1 MRRLSTVSNLWDW
14 KVEAHLESTVPA
26 IAHVS
31 FEHEFKSCTDNQLT
45 IQTFALLNYNTK
57 QSTVEA
63 NWKSNKSSL
72 LGDVRFNTP
81 IQYLESVN
89 CTLTFTDSSTETA
102 GSLEMEWSLENEIVA
117 EFVIKKVDRA
127 AGGFRI
133 ATPFSGYEITSAE
146 YNFTDFQDGNGT
158 TYVRMEANAVFRE
171 YVAMFDI
178 SGLKSNS
185 SLGGIL
191 QLKTPFTDEFKIAVF
206 HQLESEKL
214 NETFLVSLAEEK
226 LLFVYLVGEVH
237 SFSNMQLSAGVQM
250 KNQNMNVTVRN
261 YLLPG
266 SLHFNCGGKWNN
278 NNINIIAAGSYENA
292 ENILSLHFDMT
303 TNSSLL
309 PKNVKLAFDHT
320 SYSRTIKTSLHLPGD
335 IRLTNT
341 LIISDSLNWKNK
353 LNFTTPRNTGSVEN
367 KQTFV
372 DGVRLEH
379 EIVANLCGQ
388 QASALFTLVRD
399 PRSFVIREARA
410 FVIVPWTDPITVL
423 YKLPIN
429 NSIIR
434 PSLVIRFKH
443 SQEIRF
449 ETDLQYQFG
458 ESRLNMEIT
467 SPFCEPVVLNAS
479 YNFEEGNWLGK
490 ILTKWGSKKASIE
503 CNLKFYSDL
512 VKVSGGFFVRHSD
525 LGGDIAGGSFGY
537 NLIDPE
543 ITAHALGTYKDKK
556 MGFGLSLMLVKNV
569 YKGSLIVQTPF
580 QNWENLSLSGE
591 VNMAKPTKLAVMTL
605 SKNLEDITVSGL
617 LSADIHFSNFSVTLT
632 SHIYGF
638 QSISVYGSY
647 DVSNSND
654 HAIELACDSN
664 GKKVEILGKL
674 RFDNDSF
681 LNPVMAE
688 INLKTPFKGYET
700 LRAHYSCSI
709 RGREMNIDLQ
719 LIKGSWKFII
729 QSECSFN
736 SEEGNGKVR
745 MELPFDNLKELSLSL
760 RYGYRPNT
768 LERTISIAISRNQLA
783 VEMAGTLHITE
794 DGSLRAGVIVKTP
807 ENGYKQ
813 LKCNVVSSAN
823 NEQQKSITLTFS
835 KDNEDYMLTGTFTLD
850 TEARLVIVTP
860 LKGYENI
867 ESRIGYIR
875 IADEGANSNITIK
888 VYGYLAV
895 PTGKSKLNINLNLQE
910 MNSFISAKIVS
921 PFLMT
926 PHIEIKGEYDLRM
939 FPASLHFQVNI
950 NGDKFMSMQITLER
964 SSLFGEIITPI
975 NGFTD
980 VSLFGSFR
988 IEEEKKQTNLKVR
1001 VGKHSF
1007 KLLSTIVFGVL
1018 ASEIQAE
1025 LLTTLPG
1032 IERLTLHGQ
1041 YNFLHNE
1048 KTAEL
1053 IFTVDP
1059 SNIYELFMSGKADSM
1074 TGHTEF
1080 RMSTPVPEFK
1090 SLLFVAKYDLLH
1102 DYNVDL
1108 LVERNGMQNNFGGHV
1123 TFTDDGTQ
1131 IRFETPFKH
1140 AEDILL
1146 YITYQTGNNGRSANL
1161 TVVRNGHWTILD
1173 SSFKF
1178 KNSIAFINISTPYES
1193 VRELIITLDLSG
1205 LSVDDKESS
1214 LSVSVFR
1221 NSQHLLKASSHIFIG
1236 WNKEIN
1242 AQFELSSPLL
1252 PNNSNNLS
1260 CKLYF
1265 ISIFPPPKIQVIV
1278 MKNALTA
1285 VDFRS
1290 DFNAKFW
1297 GFTYDL
1303 MLTTEHGKQ
1312 FSSIYFSPEEKFVK
1326 FNIDLKR
1333 ADNLDQYIG
1342 DLRIN
1347 KANGT
1352 LSAIFTSPIVGYE
1365 KFSFQWKQGYDFVD
1379 TKLIT
1384 PFKGYENHTV
1394 TANFDFRHINKS
1406 ANLCFGRNND
1416 VIDFRTS
1423 VEHGDST
1430 DILNLHIVTP
1440 FIMFKKFDFH
1450 TQYMKT
1456 GTKQRVDLNVTANN
1470 HQFEICGELFS
1481 EGNTFEAKSDI
1492 SSSLQALEKINANF
1506 FFNTTESVALG
1517 GKLNIGNMSAN
1528 ISGTIDFDFLWGE
1541 LSGTMKKSDQI
1552 TDHRIMW
1559 RLEDA
1564 LKTAKIIV
1572 SHGYELNFVIDA
1584 VLNISSLKNV
1594 QAQLSYI
1601 KPMHVNQLYP
1611 YTSTYKLQWNVRNIM
1626 NLNGGLFLMLHN
1638 VPVCNLNFNVD
1649 FDNATEINI
1658 LSADYFGFFNNYRI
1672 HLTYQVMNNSGI
1684 ELTSEIN
1691 LAGTEILT
1699 SLNFRPYKSKFTVKY
1714 GKVHFVLSY
1723 DAATEYKALDFEYQ
1737 VNHYLY
1743 SLSSNLMLHKSY
1755 LPLMSF
1761 TLKTPIRHYSFLHAS
1776 NQYNMNTT
1784 HKGFKILLQKEDRNG
1799 EISFSVWKIRN
1810 NVGLEGNMSLP
1821 VEHLTSWYGIANL
1834 DMTSEFAGNV
1844 YCSRNS
1850 TEHLTVN
1857 FKYAPDALKAN
1868 INAPFTG
1875 LQRVKFEFLLLRE
1888 YIMAVLFSVD
1898 WGEKRF
1904 LLNGTADFSNGS
1916 KPEFVIFCHSPWTD
1930 PFTLLSKYINEETS
1944 AVSVILQMG
1953 TKVTK
1958 LEGQIK
1964 YFVRDLKFDMDF
1976 LSDFN
1981 GNQVTAKAGYDFE
1994 YPTKWTYLEARFL
2007 SLNLLIN
2014 SSLSS
2019 GGMEGR
2025 LLIKTPF
2032 HSFQEIAADGI
2043 LKFGQAATLN
2053 LIWNDEIYTLH
2064 GEYER
2069 KPGQVNCQFTV
2080 LTPYIEF
2087 EDIRFDIR
2095 YDNKSAYA
2103 KLESPSEVLYLDC
2116 SYHFQTYA
2124 YSIGATL
2131 KMPSVTLLKHLSFT
2145 VSVDA
2150 ANLTTSATG
2159 QWTASQAV
2167 NISASL
2173 LPSNRFIKVE
2183 TPFEGFEKIV
2193 ASCSLKSEDT
2203 HLAVVGMLELGSDN
2217 VVYVHHITGE
2227 GFMQHSLIIS
2237 VPTYYKMNFNVTVQ
2251 FDDPRNMYTK
2261 LTYVGKST
2269 EKAFSA
2275 EGMLNLKDMF
2285 LKLSVHHPLLEGGLT
2300 CKALLKVNASLQI
2313 RTTSSMYK
2321 MEGSYVLSSNDIAI
2335 KLSTQTPGLDSST
2348 LLGGSYQYDRAEL
2361 KTKLYFNED
2370 ILTSC
2375 YKINK
2380 TSLAANFKLN
2390 SPALLKIKD
2399 FTLDIEA
2406 SHSPKLYGLV
2416 SIKCNTTSAGVAIL
2430 LSNTEETAIA
2440 QVTVHVQPLLGH
2452 LNHTVQITYNVN
2464 DPQNFFICEYEGET
2478 IHKVWMSYENNGSIF
2493 KVTAD
2498 TSSSILGTRRA
2509 LMFMKRKWEMAH
2521 LDIMNVFIV
2530 TLKAKGNE
2538 GYLVVSACGMEHEAL
2553 YHFTF
2558 ENGFLGT
2565 LAFESPL
2572 ISIGKVNVTA
2582 AVRSEVKNMSVDLKW
2597 IMGVDNYHATFQ
2609 LDSTEERT
2617 AIKAEI
2623 ITLLETILSLNAY
2636 IVMNRHTIQAETS
2649 LNFLETVNSIKLR
2662 HKRELPLDTEFN
2674 IMTPFLPKEIIRV
2687 ILNTDNNSLI
2697 LYGSHGDESYGEYIV
2712 LEGTI
2717 NHNESLA
2724 FFNFKAPKLPL
2735 VQYIGIHGIIIL
2747 GDEGRYDLGL
2757 STQFSSENFQSE
2769 FSAKFCYSSTGID
2782 TYIEFLPPW
2791 KDGERYGAT
2800 IVIPFMLSNSMRPQI
2815 SVNFGYNNTY
2825 SLHGTFINLKDVKQF
2840 GFGGQYK
2847 LRKLGGELKIENAP
2861 IPGMQVEVDIPIGNS
2876 AGHYVVDIKG
2886 HKGKNLLGIENMLNY
2901 THIGIEWNGKQVEV
2915 RYSLSYTGADR
2926 NNLLDFDKNLQCT
2939 LVLELTTPFYSYE
2952 KSGLKMYV
2960 SLSSSQKLIVTTINY
2975 PGNSKPFGFEFNYQL
2990 KSYKDITLVTQLHI
3004 PFISALEDVAL
3015 VLSNKFEE
3023 KHGTFKSAVGG
3034 HWNKEELA
3042 ITLDGS
3048 SKEETVFKGTVT
3060 LKLIGQTYALEANYG
3075 SPKRDLLGPYVLGAR
3090 LTSPFEVVNNAE
3102 VHMEINL
3109 MKSVLASIT
3118 QNSKELL
3125 CFHIYSDEVTLLG
3138 FQMRSPGRSA
3148 YFVGSYDIEKDI
3160 MIHTE
3165 LSWESNP
3172 LSRLQFGIIFAL
3184 SYGPG
3189 DRREM
3194 SASLKLPS
3202 RVLMFNL
3209 TNHVS
3214 PVHIEHA
3221 CSFSWKKDQII
3232 GFKTI
3237 FNITNSSDNPA
3248 LAVVGHIDLPHRSF
3262 ELGGYASARCMDD
3275 NMKYIDIGT
3284 EFLWDAVEDRN
3295 KKIGIAFRHYSTGL
3309 EIILQ
3314 HVLMRNDL
3322 VIRIIKHGRLLYD
3335 HLPFTVRIEVE
3346 YSALP
3351 EELITME
3358 AHVHYPTNTALGIN
3372 VGFSLCHKPTS
3383 TDFKI
3388 AVEVAQTTK
3397 ESTGRLSAEHLNSY
3411 TGHKHRIEIIGK
3423 INILQPEMKLAM
3435 RTAENQLEVHGLL
3448 KTGNNGHYGALVELL
3463 VNQKEPL
3470 SVEASVHLAEARV
3483 ELEARNGNS
3492 QSYKMYAV
3500 VPHCREIAMGLKH
3513 VFNETEYEDI
3523 GIMLRLNTSQQLW
3536 SRIKWQPQALTE
3548 LKTGFLQ
3555 EYSDITHVVQSISIG
3570 YSEALLK
3577 DFTYKYN
3584 TVYPV
3589 LVDMVHHTVSA
3600 SVTEV
3605 GEIYEDFLDMVEEMR
3620 NMYRRND
3627 FYLQDILPHVSK
3639 FV

>member
-1 MRRLSTVSNLWDW
+1 M
-14 KVEAHLESTVPA
+14 EAHLESTVPA
-26 IAHVS
+26 IARVS
-31 FEHEFKSCTDNQLT
+31 FEFEFRSSTDNQLT

-63 NWKSNKSSL
+63 NWKSDKTGL

-102 GSLEMEWSLENEIVA
+102 GSLEMDWSLENKIFA
-117 EFVIKKVDRA
+117 EFVIKKVDRT

-191 QLKTPFTDEFKIAVF
+191 QLKTPFTDEFKIVVF
-206 HQLESEKL
+206 HQLESGKL

-226 LLFVYLVGEVH
+226 VLFVYSVGEVH
-237 SFSNMQLSAGVQM
+237 SFSNIQLSAGVQM
-250 KNQNMNVTVRN
+250 PNQNMTVTIGN
-261 YLLPG
+261 HLLPG
-266 SLHFNCGGKWNN
+266 SLQFNCGGKWNN

-303 TNSSLL
+303 AISSLL
-309 PKNVKLAFDHT
+309 LQHVKLAFDHT
-320 SYSRTIKTSLHLPGD
+320 SYSGTIQTSLHLPGD

-341 LIISDSLNWKNK
+341 LIVSDSLNWKNK
-353 LNFTTPRNTGSVEN
+353 LNFTTPRNTGSIEN

-372 DGVRLEH
+372 GGVRLEH
-379 EIVANLCGQ
+379 EIVANLWGQ
-388 QASALFTLVRD
+388 PASGVFTVVRE

-410 FVIVPWTDPITVL
+410 VVIVPWTDPITVL
-423 YKLPIN
+423 YKLPID
-429 NSIIR
+429 NSNIR

-479 YNFEEGNWLGK
+479 YKFEEGNWLGK

-503 CNLKFYSDL
+503 CNLKFDSGL
-512 VKVSGGFFVRHSD
+512 VKVSGEFFFQHSD

-543 ITAHALGTYKDKK
+543 ITAYALGTYGDKK

-569 YKGSLIVQTPF
+569 YKGSLVVQTPF

-605 SKNLEDITVSGL
+605 SKNLEEITVSGL
-617 LSADIHFSNFSVTLT
+617 LSTHIHSSNFSLTLT

-638 QSISVYGSY
+638 HSIAVYGSY
-647 DVSNSND
+647 VVSNSND
-654 HAIELACDSN
+654 HAIELACDCN

-674 RFDNDSF
+674 QFDNDSF
-681 LNPVMAE
+681 VNPVTAE
-688 INLKTPFKGYET
+688 INLKTPFKEYET
-700 LRAHYSCSI
+700 LLAHYSYST
-709 RGREMNIDLQ
+709 RGSEMNIDLQ
-719 LIKGSWKFII
+719 LIKSSWKFMI

-736 SEEGNGKVR
+736 SEEGNGKMR
-745 MELPFDNLKELSLSL
+745 MELPFNNLKELSLSL

-768 LERTISIAISRNQLA
+768 FERTVSIAISRNQLA
-783 VEMAGTLHITE
+783 VEMAGTLLITD
-794 DGSLRAGVIVKTP
+794 DGSLSAGVIVKTP

-813 LKCNVVSSAN
+813 LKCNVVSSVKH
-823 NEQQKSITLTFS
+823 EQQKSITLTFS
-835 KDNEDYMLTGTFTLD
+835 KDNEDYMVTGIFTLD
-850 TEARLVIVTP
+850 SEARLVIVTP

-867 ESRIGYIR
+867 ESRIGYLR
-875 IADEGANSNITIK
+875 SGDEDVNSNITIK

-895 PTGKSKLNINLNLQE
+895 PAGKSELNIHLNLQE
-910 MNSFISAKIVS
+910 MNSFISANIVS
-921 PFLMT
+921 PFLMK
-926 PHIEIKGEYDLRM
+926 PHVEIKGKYDLRM

-950 NGDKFMSMQITLER
+950 NGDKFMSVQIILER
-964 SSLFGEIITPI
+964 SSLFGEIVTPI
-975 NGFTD
+975 SGFTD
-980 VSLFGSFR
+980 VSLFGSFK
-988 IEEEKKQTNLKVR
+988 IEEEKKQSNLKVK

-1025 LLTTLPG
+1025 LLTTLPD
-1032 IERLTLHGQ
+1032 IERLILHGQ
-1041 YNFLHNE
+1041 YDFLHNE

-1053 IFTVDP
+1053 NLTVDP

-1074 TGHTEF
+1074 TGHAEF

-1090 SLLFVAKYDLLH
+1090 SLLFVAKYDLMR
-1102 DYNVDL
+1102 DYNMDL

-1123 TFTDDGTQ
+1123 NFTDDGTR
-1131 IRFETPFKH
+1131 IRFETPFMH

-1146 YITYQTGNNGRSANL
+1146 CLTYQTGNNGRSANL
-1161 TVVRNGHWTILD
+1161 TVVRNGYWTILD
-1173 SSFKF
+1173 SSFQF
-1178 KNSIAFINISTPYES
+1178 KNSIAIINISTPYES
-1193 VRELIITLDLSG
+1193 VRELIFTLDLSRV
-1205 LSVDDKESS
+1205 SVDGKESS

-1221 NSQHLLKASSHIFIG
+1221 NSQHLLKASSHVFIG
-1236 WNKEIN
+1236 MSNEID
-1242 AQFELSSPLL
+1242 AQLELSSPLL

-1260 CKLYF
+1260 FKLYF
-1265 ISIFPPPKIQVIV
+1265 IPLFPPPKIQVIV

-1290 DFNAKFW
+1290 DFNAEFW

-1303 MLTTEHGKQ
+1303 TLTTEHGKQ
-1312 FSSIYFSPEEKFVK
+1312 FSSIYFSPGEKSVK
-1326 FNIDLKR
+1326 FNIDLKT
-1333 ADNLDQYIG
+1333 ADTLDQYIG

-1347 KANGT
+1347 KTSGT

-1365 KFSFQWKQGYDFVD
+1365 KFSFHWKQGYDFVD
-1379 TKLIT
+1379 TELIT
-1384 PFKGYENHTV
+1384 PFKGYENHTF
-1394 TANFDFRHINKS
+1394 TAHFDVRHINKS
-1406 ANLCFGRNND
+1406 AELYFGRNKD

-1440 FIMFKKFDFH
+1440 FIMFKKFDLH
-1450 TQYMKT
+1450 TQYMKNE
-1456 GTKQRVDLNVTANN
+1456 TKQTVDLNVTANN

-1481 EGNTFEAKSDI
+1481 EGNAFEAKLDV

-1506 FFNTTESVALG
+1506 FYNITESVALG

-1528 ISGTIDFDFLWGE
+1528 LSGTIDFDFLRGE
-1541 LSGTMKKSDQI
+1541 LSGAMKRSGQI

-1584 VLNISSLKNV
+1584 ILNISSLKNV
-1594 QAQLSYI
+1594 QAQVSYI
-1601 KPMHVNQLYP
+1601 KPMHINQSYP
-1611 YTSTYKLQWNVRNIM
+1611 YTSTYKLQWKVRNIM
-1626 NLNGGLFLMLHN
+1626 SFNGGLFVMLHN
-1638 VPVCNLNFNVD
+1638 VPICNLNFNVD
-1649 FDNATEINI
+1649 FGNATEINI
-1658 LSADYFGFFNNYRI
+1658 LSADYFGYFNKYRF
-1672 HLTYQVMNNSGI
+1672 HLTYQVTNNSGI
-1684 ELTSEIN
+1684 EIASEIN

-1699 SLNFRPYKSKFTVKY
+1699 SLNFKPYRCKFTAKC
-1714 GKVHFVLSY
+1714 GKVHFVLSC
-1723 DAATEYKALDFEYQ
+1723 DAATENKTMDFEYR
-1737 VNHYLY
+1737 VSHYLY
-1743 SLSSNLMLHKSY
+1743 SLSSNLTLHKFY
-1755 LPLMSF
+1755 LPSMSF

-1784 HKGFKILLQKEDRNG
+1784 HKGFKILLQKEDKSG

-1821 VEHLTSWYGIANL
+1821 VEYLTSCYGIANL
-1834 DMTSEFAGNV
+1834 DMTSGFSGNV

-1850 TEHLTVN
+1850 TEHLAVN
-1857 FKYAPDALKAN
+1857 FKYGPDTLKAN
-1868 INAPFTG
+1868 INTPFTG
-1875 LQRVKFEFLLLRE
+1875 LQTVKFEFLLLRE
-1888 YIMAVLFSVD
+1888 YTMAVLFSVD

-1916 KPEFVIFCHSPWTD
+1916 KPEFIIFCHSPWTD
-1930 PFTLLSKYINEETS
+1930 PFTMLGKYDNKETK

-1964 YFVRDLKFDMDF
+1964 YFMKDLKFDMDF
-1976 LSDFN
+1976 LSEFN
-1981 GNQVTAKAGYDFE
+1981 GNQVAAKAGYDFE

-2007 SLNLLIN
+2007 SINLLIN
-2014 SSLSS
+2014 GSLSS

-2032 HSFQEIAADGI
+2032 RFFQEVAADGI
-2043 LKFGQAATLN
+2043 LNFGQATTLK
-2053 LIWNDEIYTLH
+2053 LIWNDEIYILH

-2069 KPGQVNCQFTV
+2069 KPGQVNCHFTV
-2080 LTPYIEF
+2080 VTPYIEF

-2095 YDNKSAYA
+2095 YDHKSAYV
-2103 KLESPSEVLYLDC
+2103 KLQSSNEVFYLDC
-2116 SYHFQTYA
+2116 SYNFQTYA

-2131 KMPSVTLLKHLSFT
+2131 KVPSVTLLKHLSFT
-2145 VSVDA
+2145 LSVDA
-2150 ANLTTSATG
+2150 ANLTTSAIG

-2173 LPSNRFIKVE
+2173 LPSNPFIKVE

-2193 ASCSLKSEDT
+2193 ASGSLKNEDT
-2203 HLAVVGMLELGSDN
+2203 HLAVVGMLEVGSDN
-2217 VVYVHHITGE
+2217 FVYVHHITGE
-2227 GFMQHSLIIS
+2227 RFMQHSLIIS
-2237 VPTYYKMNFNVTVQ
+2237 IPTYYQTNFNVTVQ
-2251 FDDPRNMYTK
+2251 FDDPRNLYTK
-2261 LTYVGKST
+2261 LTFVGKST
-2269 EKAFSA
+2269 EKTFSA

-2285 LKLSVHHPLLEGGLT
+2285 FKLSVHHPLLEGGLT
-2300 CKALLKVNASLQI
+2300 CKTLLKVNASLQI

-2321 MEGSYVLSSNDIAI
+2321 MEGSYALSSNDIGI
-2335 KLSTQTPGLDSST
+2335 KWSTQTPGLESST
-2348 LLGGSYQYDRAEL
+2348 LLGGSYQYDSSEL

-2370 ILTSC
+2370 ILTGC

-2380 TSLAANFKLN
+2380 TSLTANFKVN

-2399 FTLDIEA
+2399 FTLDIEG
-2406 SHSPKLYGLV
+2406 SHSPNLYGLV
-2416 SIKCNTTSAGVAIL
+2416 SYKCNTRSAGVAIL
-2430 LSNTEETAIA
+2430 LSNTEGSAIA
-2440 QVTVHVQPLLGH
+2440 QATVHVQPLLGH

-2464 DPQNFFICEYEGET
+2464 DPQNFFVCEYEGKT
-2478 IHKVWMSYENNGSIF
+2478 IHKVRMSYDNNGSIF

-2498 TSSSILGTRRA
+2498 TSSSVLGTRRA
-2509 LMFMKRKWEMAH
+2509 LMFMKRNWEMAH

-2530 TLKAKGNE
+2530 TLKAKENE
-2538 GYLVVSACGMEHEAL
+2538 GYLVVSACDMEHEAL

-2572 ISIGKVNVTA
+2572 ISSGKVNVTA
-2582 AVRSEVKNMSVDLKW
+2582 AVRSEIKNMSVDLKW
-2597 IMGVDNYHATFQ
+2597 IMGVDTYHATLQ
-2609 LDSTEERT
+2609 LNVTEERT
-2617 AIKAEI
+2617 SIKAEI
-2623 ITLLETILSLNAY
+2623 IALPETILSLNAY
-2636 IVMNRHTIQAETS
+2636 IVMNRYIIQAETS
-2649 LNFLETVNSIKLR
+2649 LNFFETVSNLKLR

-2697 LYGSHGDESYGEYIV
+2697 IYGSHGDESYGEYIV

-2717 NHNESLA
+2717 NHNESFA
-2724 FFNFKAPKLPL
+2724 FLNFKAPKLPL
-2735 VQYIGIHGIIIL
+2735 VQHISIHGIIRL
-2747 GDEGRYDLGL
+2747 GDDGKYDLGF
-2757 STQFSSENFQSE
+2757 STQFSSKKFQSE
-2769 FSAKFCYSSTGID
+2769 FSAKFCFSSTGID

-2800 IVIPFMLSNSMRPQI
+2800 IVIPFMLSNNMRPQI
-2815 SVNFGYNNTY
+2815 SINLGYNNTY

-2840 GFGGQYK
+2840 GFGVQYK
-2847 LRKLGGELKIENAP
+2847 LRKLGGELKVENAP
-2861 IPGMQVEVDIPIGNS
+2861 IPGMQVEIDIPLGDSI
-2876 AGHYVVDIKG
+2876 GHYVVDIKG

-2901 THIGIEWNGKQVEV
+2901 THIGVEWNGKQVEV
-2915 RYSLSYTGADR
+2915 RYSLSYTGVDG
-2926 NNLLDFDKNLQCT
+2926 NNLLDIDKNLQCT

-2952 KSGLKMYV
+2952 QSGLKMYV
-2960 SLSSSQKLIVTTINY
+2960 SLSSSQKLIITTINY
-2975 PGNSKPFGFEFNYQL
+2975 PGNSKPFGFEFNYQM
-2990 KSYKDITLVTQLHI
+2990 KSYNDITLVSQLHI

-3023 KHGTFKSAVGG
+3023 KHGTFKSAIAG

-3060 LKLIGQTYALEANYG
+3060 LQLTGQTYMLEANYG
-3075 SPKRDLLGPYVLGAR
+3075 SPKREMRGPYVLRAR
-3090 LTSPFEVVNNAE
+3090 LTNPFEVLNNAE
-3102 VHMEINL
+3102 VYMEINL
-3109 MKSVLASIT
+3109 MKSVLTSIT

-3138 FQMRSPGRSA
+3138 LQMRSPWRSA

-3160 MIHTE
+3160 MIHAE

-3184 SYGPG
+3184 SYGPD
-3189 DRREM
+3189 DRWEM
-3194 SASLKLPS
+3194 SSILKLPS

-3209 TNHVS
+3209 TNHIS

-3221 CSFSWKKDQII
+3221 FSFSWKKDQII

-3237 FNITNSSDNPA
+3237 LNVTNSSDNPG
-3248 LAVVGHIDLPHRSF
+3248 LSVVSHIDLPHRSF
-3262 ELGGYASARCMDD
+3262 ELGSYASARFVDD
-3275 NMKYIDIGT
+3275 TVKYTDIGT
-3284 EFLWDAVEDRN
+3284 VFLWDALEDRN
-3295 KKIGIAFRHYSTGL
+3295 KKIGIAFRRYSTGL
-3309 EIILQ
+3309 EIIIQ

-3322 VIRIIKHGRLLYD
+3322 VIRIIKHGTLLYD

-3358 AHVHYPTNTALGIN
+3358 THVQHPTNTAVGVN
-3372 VGFSLCHKPTS
+3372 VGFSLCHIPTS

-3397 ESTGRLSAEHLNSY
+3397 ESTGRLSAEYLNSY
-3411 TGHKHRIEIIGK
+3411 TGQKNRIEVMGK
-3423 INILQPEMKLAM
+3423 MNILQPEMKLAM

-3463 VNQKEPL
+3463 MNQKEPL
-3470 SVEASVHLAEARV
+3470 SVEASVHLAEARL
-3483 ELEARNGNS
+3483 ELEARYGNS
-3492 QSYKMYAV
+3492 RSYKMYAV
-3500 VPHCREIAMGLKH
+3500 VSHCREIAVGVKH
-3513 VFNETEYEDI
+3513 VFYETEYEDI

-3555 EYSDITHVVQSISIG
+3555 EYSDITHVVQNISIG

-3577 DFTYKYN
+3577 DFAYKCN
-3584 TVYPV
+3584 TVYPL
-3589 LVDMVHHTVSA
+3589 LVDMVDHTVSA

-3605 GEIYEDFLDMVEEMR
+3605 SEIYKDFLDMVEEMR

>member
-1 MRRLSTVSNLWDW
+1 M
-14 KVEAHLESTVPA
+14 EAHLESTVPA

-31 FEHEFKSCTDNQLT
+31 FELEFKSCTDNQLT
-45 IQTFALLNYNTK
+45 IQTFALLNYNNK

-63 NWKSNKSSL
+63 NWKSDKSSL
-72 LGDVRFNTP
+72 LGDVQFNTP

-89 CTLTFTDSSTETA
+89 CTLTFTDSLTETA
-102 GSLEMEWSLENEIVA
+102 GSLEIDWSLENKIVA
-117 EFVIKKVDRA
+117 EFVVKKSDGA

-158 TYVRMEANAVFRE
+158 TYVRMEANAAFRE

-185 SLGGIL
+185 SLGGVF
-191 QLKTPFTDEFKIAVF
+191 QLKTPFTDEFKIVVF
-206 HQLESEKL
+206 HQLTSGKL

-226 LLFVYLVGEVH
+226 LLFLYLVGEVH
-237 SFSNMQLSAGVQM
+237 SFSNMELSAGVQM
-250 KNQNMNVTVRN
+250 PNQNMNVNIGNR
-261 YLLPG
+261 LLPG
-266 SLHFNCGGKWNN
+266 SLQFNCGGKWNN
-278 NNINIIAAGSYENA
+278 NNINIIAAGSYESA

-303 TNSSLL
+303 ANSSLL
-309 PKNVKLAFDHT
+309 MKNVKLAFDHT
-320 SYSRTIKTSLHLPGD
+320 SYSGTIQTSLHLPGD

-341 LIISDSLNWKNK
+341 LIISDSLNWKNR
-353 LNFTTPRNTGSVEN
+353 LNFTTPRNTGSIEN

-388 QASALFTLVRD
+388 QGSGLFTLVRD
-399 PRSFVIREARA
+399 PQSFVIREARA
-410 FVIVPWTDPITVL
+410 VVIVPWTDPITIL
-423 YKLPIN
+423 YKLPIDDSN
-429 NSIIR
+429 IR

-467 SPFCEPVVLNAS
+467 SSFCEPVILNAS

-490 ILTKWGSKKASIE
+490 ILTKWGNKKVSIE

-512 VKVSGGFFVRHSD
+512 VKVSGEFFVRHSD
-525 LGGDIAGGSFGY
+525 LDGDFAGGSFGY

-543 ITAHALGTYKDKK
+543 ITAHALGTYRDKK
-556 MGFGLSLMLVKNV
+556 MGFGLSLMLVENSC
-569 YKGSLIVQTPF
+569 KGSLVVQTPF

-591 VNMAKPTKLAVMTL
+591 VNMAKPAKLAVMTL

-617 LSADIHFSNFSVTLT
+617 LSTDIHSSNFSITLT

-638 QSISVYGSY
+638 HSISVYGSY

-674 RFDNDSF
+674 QFDNDSF

-700 LRAHYSCSI
+700 LLAHYSCST
-709 RGREMNIDLQ
+709 RGSEMNIDLQ
-719 LIKGSWKFII
+719 LIKSSLKFII
-729 QSECSFN
+729 QSEYSFN

-745 MELPFDNLKELSLSL
+745 MELPFDNFKELSLLL
-760 RYGYRPNT
+760 RYGYTPNT
-768 LERTISIAISRNQLA
+768 LERTVSIAISRNQLA
-783 VEMAGTLHITE
+783 VEMAGTLLITE
-794 DGSLRAGVIVKTP
+794 DGSLRAGVVVKTP

-813 LKCNVVSSAN
+813 LKCNVVSSAT

-835 KDNEDYMLTGTFTLD
+835 KENEDYMVTGTFTLD

-867 ESRIGYIR
+867 ESRIGYVWSG
-875 IADEGANSNITIK
+875 DEDVNSNVTIK

-895 PTGKSKLNINLNLQE
+895 PAGKSELNVHLNLQE

-926 PHIEIKGEYDLRM
+926 PHVEIKGEYDLRM
-939 FPASLHFQVNI
+939 FPTSLHFQVNI
-950 NGDKFMSMQITLER
+950 NGDKFMSMQIILER

-988 IEEEKKQTNLKVR
+988 IEEEKKQTNLKVK

-1018 ASEIQAE
+1018 ASEIQVE

-1053 IFTVDP
+1053 TLALDP
-1059 SNIYELFMSGKADSM
+1059 INIYELYMLGKADSM
-1074 TGHTEF
+1074 TGHAEF
-1080 RMSTPVPEFK
+1080 RMSTPLPEFK
-1090 SLLFVAKYDLLH
+1090 SLLFVANYDLMR

-1108 LVERNGMQNNFGGHV
+1108 LVERNGMKNNFGGHV
-1123 TFTDDGTQ
+1123 NFTDDGTQ

-1146 YITYQTGNNGRSANL
+1146 YITYQTGDNGRSANL
-1161 TVVRNGHWTILD
+1161 TVVRNGQWAILD

-1178 KNSIAFINISTPYES
+1178 ENSIAVINISTPYES
-1193 VRELIITLDLSG
+1193 VHELIITLDLSG
-1205 LSVDDKESS
+1205 VSVDGKESS

-1221 NSQHLLKASSHIFIG
+1221 NSQHILKASSHIFIG
-1236 WNKEIN
+1236 WSKEIN
-1242 AQFELSSPLL
+1242 AQFEISSPLL

-1265 ISIFPPPKIQVIV
+1265 IPVFPPPKIQVVV
-1278 MKNALTA
+1278 MKNASTA
-1285 VDFRS
+1285 IDFRS

-1303 MLTTEHGKQ
+1303 MLTTEHGKH
-1312 FSSIYFSPEEKFVK
+1312 FSSIYFSPGEKLAK
-1326 FNIDLKR
+1326 FNIDLKT
-1333 ADNLDQYIG
+1333 ADSLDQYIG

-1365 KFSFQWKQGYDFVD
+1365 KFSFQWKQGYDFVN
-1379 TKLIT
+1379 TELIT

-1394 TANFDFRHINKS
+1394 AAHFDVRHINKS
-1406 ANLCFGRNND
+1406 AKLCFGRNND

-1440 FIMFKKFDFH
+1440 FSTFKKFDLH

-1456 GTKQRVDLNVTANN
+1456 ETKQTVDLNVTANS

-1481 EGNTFEAKSDI
+1481 EGNAFEAKLDV
-1492 SSSLQALEKINANF
+1492 SSSLQALEEINANF
-1506 FFNTTESVALG
+1506 FYNITESVALG

-1528 ISGTIDFDFLWGE
+1528 ISGTTDFDFLRGE
-1541 LSGTMKKSDQI
+1541 LSGSLKRSGQI

-1584 VLNISSLKNV
+1584 ILNISSLKNV
-1594 QAQLSYI
+1594 QARVSYI

-1611 YTSTYKLQWNVRNIM
+1611 YTSTYELQWNVRSIM
-1626 NLNGGLFLMLHN
+1626 SLNGGLFLMLHN
-1638 VPVCNLNFNVD
+1638 VPICNLNFNVD
-1649 FDNATEINI
+1649 FGNATEINI

-1672 HLTYQVMNNSGI
+1672 HLTYQVMNDSGI

-1699 SLNFRPYKSKFTVKY
+1699 SLNFKPYKSKFTAKC
-1714 GKVHFVLSY
+1714 GKAHFVLSY
-1723 DAATEYKALDFEYQ
+1723 DAATEYKALDFEYL
-1737 VNHYLY
+1737 VSHYLY
-1743 SLSSNLMLHKSY
+1743 SLSSNLTLHKFY
-1755 LPLMSF
+1755 LPSVSF
-1761 TLKTPIRHYSFLHAS
+1761 TVKTPIRHYSFLHAS

-1784 HKGFKILLQKEDRNG
+1784 HKGFKILLQKEDRSG
-1799 EISFSVWKIRN
+1799 EVSFSVWKIRN

-1821 VEHLTSWYGIANL
+1821 VEYLPSWYGTANL
-1834 DMTSEFAGNV
+1834 DMTSGFAGNV
-1844 YCSRNS
+1844 HCSWNS
-1850 TEHLTVN
+1850 TEHLALN
-1857 FKYAPDALKAN
+1857 FEYAPDTLKAN
-1868 INAPFTG
+1868 INTPFSG
-1875 LQRVKFEFLLLRE
+1875 LQTVKFEFFLLRE
-1888 YIMAVLFSVD
+1888 YILAVLVSVD
-1898 WGEKRF
+1898 WDEKRF
-1904 LLNGTADFSNGS
+1904 LLNGTADFSNES
-1916 KPEFVIFCHSPWTD
+1916 KPEFIIFCHSPWTD
-1930 PFTLLSKYINEETS
+1930 PFTLLGKYDNKETL

-1964 YFVRDLKFDMDF
+1964 YFMKDLKFDMDF
-1976 LSDFN
+1976 LSEFN

-1994 YPTKWTYLEARFL
+1994 YPTKRTYMEARFL

-2014 SSLSS
+2014 GSLSS

-2032 HSFQEIAADGI
+2032 GFFREIAADG
-2043 LKFGQAATLN
+2043 LLNFGQAATLK

-2080 LTPYIEF
+2080 VTPYIEF

-2095 YDNKSAYA
+2095 YDHKSAYA
-2103 KLESPSEVLYLDC
+2103 KLQSPNEVLYLDC

-2131 KMPSVTLLKHLSFT
+2131 KVPSVTLLKHLSFT
-2145 VSVDA
+2145 VSVDV
-2150 ANLTTSATG
+2150 ANLTTSAVG
-2159 QWTASQAV
+2159 QWTASQVV

-2173 LPSNRFIKVE
+2173 LPSNLFIKLE

-2193 ASCSLKSEDT
+2193 ASGLLKNEDT
-2203 HLAVVGMLELGSDN
+2203 HFAVVGMLEVGSDN
-2217 VVYVHHITGE
+2217 FVYVHHITGV

-2237 VPTYYKMNFNVTVQ
+2237 IPTYYKINFNVSVK

-2261 LTYVGKST
+2261 LTFVGKST

-2275 EGMLNLKDMF
+2275 EGMLDLKDMF

-2300 CKALLKVNASLQI
+2300 CKTMWKVNASLQI

-2321 MEGSYVLSSNDIAI
+2321 MEGSYALSSNDIAI
-2335 KLSTQTPGLDSST
+2335 KWSTQTPGLESST
-2348 LLGGSYQYDRAEL
+2348 HLGGSYQYDRSEL

-2375 YKINK
+2375 YKVNK
-2380 TSLAANFKLN
+2380 TSLAANFKVN

-2399 FTLDIEA
+2399 FTLDIEG

-2416 SIKCNTTSAGVAIL
+2416 SYKCNTSSAGVVIL

-2452 LNHTVQITYNVN
+2452 LNHTVKITYNVN
-2464 DPQNFFICEYEGET
+2464 DPQNIFVCEYEGKT
-2478 IHKVWMSYENNGSIF
+2478 IHKIWMSYEINGSIL

-2498 TSSSILGTRRA
+2498 TSSSSILGTQRA
-2509 LMFMKRKWEMAH
+2509 LMFMKRNWEMAH

-2530 TLKAKGNE
+2530 TLKAKENE
-2538 GYLVVSACGMEHEAL
+2538 GYLVVSAFDMEHEAL

-2565 LAFESPL
+2565 LALESPL
-2572 ISIGKVNVTA
+2572 ISSGKVNVTTE
-2582 AVRSEVKNMSVDLKW
+2582 VRSEIKNMSVDLKW
-2597 IMGVDNYHATFQ
+2597 ITGVDTYHAIFQ
-2609 LDSTEERT
+2609 LDSTDERT

-2623 ITLLETILSLNAY
+2623 NSLLETILSLNAY
-2636 IVMNRHTIQAETS
+2636 IVMNRYTVQAEMS
-2649 LNFLETVNSIKLR
+2649 LNFLETINSLKLR

-2687 ILNTDNNSLI
+2687 ILNTDNSSLI

-2724 FFNFKAPKLPL
+2724 FFNFKAPKFPL
-2735 VQYIGIHGIIIL
+2735 VQFIGIHGIIRL

-2769 FSAKFCYSSTGID
+2769 FSAKLCFSSTGID

-2815 SVNFGYNNTY
+2815 SINLGYNNTY
-2825 SLHGTFINLKDVKQF
+2825 SLHGTFMNLKDVKQF
-2840 GFGGQYK
+2840 GFGVQYK
-2847 LRKLGGELKIENAP
+2847 LRKLGGELKIENVP
-2861 IPGMQVEVDIPIGNS
+2861 IPGMQVEIDIPLGDS
-2876 AGHYVVDIKG
+2876 TGHYVVDIKG

-2901 THIGIEWNGKQVEV
+2901 THIGVEWNGKQVEV
-2915 RYSLSYTGADR
+2915 RYSLSYTGADG
-2926 NNLLDFDKNLQCT
+2926 NNLLDIDKNLQCT

-2952 KSGLKMYV
+2952 QSGLKMYV
-2960 SLSSSQKLIVTTINY
+2960 SLSSSQKLIVTTIKY
-2975 PGNSKPFGFEFNYQL
+2975 PGNSKPFGFEFNYQP
-2990 KSYKDITLVTQLHI
+2990 KSYNDITLVSQLHI

-3023 KHGTFKSAVGG
+3023 KHGIFKSAVGG

-3075 SPKRDLLGPYVLGAR
+3075 SPKRDMLGPYVLRTR
-3090 LTSPFEVVNNAE
+3090 LTSPFEVLNNAE
-3102 VHMEINL
+3102 VYMEINL
-3109 MKSVLASIT
+3109 MKSVHASIT

-3125 CFHIYSDEVTLLG
+3125 CFRIYSDEVTLLG
-3138 FQMRSPGRSA
+3138 LQMRSPWRSA
-3148 YFVGSYDIEKDI
+3148 HFVGSYDIEKDT
-3160 MIHTE
+3160 MIHAE
-3165 LSWESNP
+3165 LSWESNAV
-3172 LSRLQFGIIFAL
+3172 SKLQFAIIFAL
-3184 SYGPG
+3184 SYGPD

-3194 SASLKLPS
+3194 SAILKLPS

-3221 CSFSWKKDQII
+3221 CSFSWKKGQFI

-3237 FNITNSSDNPA
+3237 FNVTNSSDNPA
-3248 LAVVGHIDLPHRSF
+3248 LSVVGRIDLPHRSF
-3262 ELGGYASARCMDD
+3262 ELGSYTGARFMD
-3275 NMKYIDIGT
+3275 NTVKYIDIGT
-3284 EFLWDAVEDRN
+3284 EFLWDALEDRN
-3295 KKIGIAFRHYSTGL
+3295 KRIGIAFRHYSTGL

-3335 HLPFTVRIEVE
+3335 HLPFTLRIEVE

-3351 EELITME
+3351 EELIIME
-3358 AHVHYPTNTALGIN
+3358 TYVQYPTNTAVGIN
-3372 VGFSLCHKPTS
+3372 VGFSLCHIPTS

-3397 ESTGRLSAEHLNSY
+3397 ESIGRLSAEHLNSY
-3411 TGHKHRIEIIGK
+3411 TGQKHRIEVMGK
-3423 INILQPEMKLAM
+3423 MNMLQPEMKLAM
-3435 RTAENQLEVHGLL
+3435 RTAENQLEFHGLL
-3448 KTGNNGHYGALVELL
+3448 KTGNSGRYGALVELL
-3463 VNQKEPL
+3463 MNQKEPL

-3483 ELEARNGNS
+3483 ELEARYGNS
-3492 QSYKMYAV
+3492 RSYKMYAV
-3500 VPHCREIAMGLKH
+3500 VPHCREIAMGVKH
-3513 VFNETEYEDI
+3513 VFYETEYEDI
-3523 GIMLRLNTSQQLW
+3523 GIMLRLNTSHQLW
-3536 SRIKWQPQALTE
+3536 SRIKWQPRALTE

-3577 DFTYKYN
+3577 DFAYKCN
-3584 TVYPV
+3584 TVYPL
-3589 LVDMVHHTVSA
+3589 LVNMVDHTVSA

-3605 GEIYEDFLDMVEEMR
+3605 SEIYKDFLDMVEEMR

-3627 FYLQDILPHVSK
+3627 FYLRDILPHVSK
-3639 FV
+3639 FM

>member
-1 MRRLSTVSNLWDW
+1 M
-14 KVEAHLESTVPA
+14 EAHLESTVPA

-31 FEHEFKSCTDNQLT
+31 FELEFKSCTDNQLT

-63 NWKSNKSSL
+63 NWKSGTSSL

-89 CTLTFTDSSTETA
+89 CTLAFTDSSVETA
-102 GSLEMEWSLENEIVA
+102 GNLEMDWSLDNKIVA
-117 EFVIKKVDRA
+117 EFVIKKFDTA

-146 YNFTDFQDGNGT
+146 YSFTDFQDVNGT
-158 TYVRMEANAVFRE
+158 TYIKMKANAVFRE

-191 QLKTPFTDEFKIAVF
+191 QLKTPFTDEFKIVVF
-206 HQLESEKL
+206 HQLESGKL
-214 NETFLVSLAEEK
+214 NETFLVSLTEEK

-250 KNQNMNVTVRN
+250 PNQNMNVTIGNR
-261 YLLPG
+261 LLPG
-266 SLHFNCGGKWNN
+266 SLQFNCGGKWNN

-292 ENILSLHFDMT
+292 KNILSLHFDMT
-303 TNSSLL
+303 ANSSLL
-309 PKNVKLAFDHT
+309 LKNVKLAFDHT
-320 SYSRTIKTSLHLPGD
+320 SYSGTIQTSLHLPGD

-341 LIISDSLNWKNK
+341 LIISDSLNWKNR
-353 LNFTTPRNTGSVEN
+353 LNYTTPRNTGSFEN

-379 EIVANLCGQ
+379 EFVANLCDQ
-388 QASALFTLVRD
+388 QASGLFTLVTD

-410 FVIVPWTDPITVL
+410 VVIVPWTDPITIL
-423 YKLPIN
+423 YKLPID
-429 NSIIR
+429 NSNIR
-434 PSLVIRFKH
+434 PSLLIRYKY

-458 ESRLNMEIT
+458 ESRLNVEIT

-479 YNFEEGNWLGK
+479 YSFEEGNWLGK

-512 VKVSGGFFVRHSD
+512 VKVSGEFFVRHSD
-525 LGGDIAGGSFGY
+525 PDCDIAGVSFGY

-543 ITAHALGTYKDKK
+543 ITAHALGTYRDKK
-556 MGFGLSLMLVKNV
+556 MGFGLSLMLVKNI
-569 YKGSLIVQTPF
+569 YKGSLIFQTPF

-605 SKNLEDITVSGL
+605 SKNLEYVTVSGL
-617 LSADIHFSNFSVTLT
+617 LSADRHSSNFSITLT
-632 SHIYGF
+632 NHIYGF
-638 QSISVYGSY
+638 HSISVYGSY

-681 LNPVMAE
+681 LNPVRAE
-688 INLKTPFKGYET
+688 INLKSPFKGYET
-700 LRAHYSCSI
+700 LLAHYSFLS
-709 RGREMNIDLQ
+709 RGSEMNIDLQ
-719 LIKGSWKFII
+719 LIKSSWKFII

-745 MELPFDNLKELSLSL
+745 MELPFDSLKELSLSL

-768 LERTISIAISRNQLA
+768 LERTVSIAIFHNQLA
-783 VEMAGTLHITE
+783 VEMTGTFLITE
-794 DGSLRAGVIVKTP
+794 DGSLRAGVIVKAP

-813 LKCNVVSSAN
+813 LKCNVVSSAI
-823 NEQQKSITLTFS
+823 NEQQKSIRLTFS
-835 KDNEDYMLTGTFTLD
+835 KDNEDYMVTGTFTLD
-850 TEARLVIVTP
+850 TEAQFVIVTP

-867 ESRIGYIR
+867 ESRIGYLR
-875 IADEGANSNITIK
+875 SGDEGVNSNITIK
-888 VYGYLAV
+888 MYGYLAV
-895 PTGKSKLNINLNLQE
+895 PTGKSELNIHLNLQE
-910 MNSFISAKIVS
+910 MNSFIEAKIVS
-921 PFLMT
+921 PFLMI
-926 PHIEIKGEYDLRM
+926 PHVEIKGEYDLRM

-975 NGFTD
+975 SGFTD

-988 IEEEKKQTNLKVR
+988 IEEQKKQTNLKVK

-1007 KLLSTIVFGVL
+1007 NLLSTIVFGVL

-1025 LLTTLPG
+1025 LLTSLPG

-1041 YNFLHNE
+1041 YNFLHSE
-1048 KTAEL
+1048 KTVEL
-1053 IFTVDP
+1053 TLTVDP
-1059 SNIYELFMSGKADSM
+1059 SNIYELFISGKADSV
-1074 TGHTEF
+1074 TGRTEF

-1090 SLLFVAKYDLLH
+1090 SLLFVAKYDLMH
-1102 DYNVDL
+1102 DYNVDFL
-1108 LVERNGMQNNFGGHV
+1108 WERNGMQKNFGGHV

-1146 YITYQTGNNGRSANL
+1146 YFTYQTGNNGRSANL
-1161 TVVRNGHWTILD
+1161 TVVRNGHCTIMD

-1178 KNSIAFINISTPYES
+1178 KNSIAVINISTPYES

-1205 LSVDDKESS
+1205 VSVDGKESS

-1236 WNKEIN
+1236 WSKEIN
-1242 AQFELSSPLL
+1242 AHFELSSPLL

-1265 ISIFPPPKIQVIV
+1265 IPVFPPPKIQVIL
-1278 MKNALTA
+1278 MKNALNA
-1285 VDFRS
+1285 IDFRS
-1290 DFNAKFW
+1290 DFNAKFS

-1303 MLTTEHGKQ
+1303 TLTTEHGKHC
-1312 FSSIYFSPEEKFVK
+1312 SSIYFSPEEKFVK
-1326 FNIDLKR
+1326 FNTDLKT
-1333 ADNLDQYIG
+1333 ADTLDQYIG

-1347 KANGT
+1347 KTSGT

-1365 KFSFQWKQGYDFVD
+1365 KFSFQWKQGYDFID
-1379 TKLIT
+1379 TELTT

-1394 TANFDFRHINKS
+1394 SAHFDVRHRNKS
-1406 ANLCFGRNND
+1406 AKLRFGRNND

-1440 FIMFKKFDFH
+1440 FITFKKFGLD

-1456 GTKQRVDLNVTANN
+1456 ETKQRVDLNVTANN

-1481 EGNTFEAKSDI
+1481 EGNAFEAKLDV
-1492 SSSLQALEKINANF
+1492 SSSLQALEKINANYF
-1506 FFNTTESVALG
+1506 YNITESVALG

-1528 ISGTIDFDFLWGE
+1528 ISGTTDFNFLWGE
-1541 LSGTMKKSDQI
+1541 LSGAMKRSGQI
-1552 TDHRIMW
+1552 TDHKIMW

-1572 SHGYELNFVIDA
+1572 SHGSELNFVIDA
-1584 VLNISSLKNV
+1584 ILNTSSLKNV
-1594 QAQLSYI
+1594 QAQVSYI
-1601 KPMHVNQLYP
+1601 IPMHENQLYL

-1626 NLNGGLFLMLHN
+1626 SLNGGLFLMLHN
-1638 VPVCNLNFNVD
+1638 VPICNLNVNVD
-1649 FDNATEINI
+1649 FGNATEINI

-1699 SLNFRPYKSKFTVKY
+1699 SLNFKPYKSIFTARC

-1723 DAATEYKALDFEYQ
+1723 DAATEYKALNFEYR

-1743 SLSSNLMLHKSY
+1743 SLSSNFTMHKFY
-1755 LPLMSF
+1755 LPSMSF

-1776 NQYNMNTT
+1776 NQYNMNAT
-1784 HKGFKILLQKEDRNG
+1784 HKRFKILLQKEDKIG

-1810 NVGLEGNMSLP
+1810 NVGLESNMSLP
-1821 VEHLTSWYGIANL
+1821 VAYLMSWYGIANL
-1834 DMTSEFAGNV
+1834 DMTSGFAGNV
-1844 YCSRNS
+1844 YCSWNS
-1850 TEHLTVN
+1850 TEHLAVN
-1857 FKYAPDALKAN
+1857 FKYALDTLKAN
-1868 INAPFTG
+1868 INTSFTS
-1875 LQRVKFEFLLLRE
+1875 LQTVKFEFLLLRE
-1888 YIMAVLFSVD
+1888 YIMAVLLSVD
-1898 WGEKRF
+1898 WGEKIF

-1916 KPEFVIFCHSPWTD
+1916 KPEFIIFCHSPWTN
-1930 PFTLLSKYINEETS
+1930 PFTLLGKYDNKETS

-1964 YFVRDLKFDMDF
+1964 YFMKDLKFDMDF
-1976 LSDFN
+1976 LSEFN

-1994 YPTKWTYLEARFL
+1994 YPTKRTYLEARFL

-2014 SSLSS
+2014 GSLSS

-2032 HSFQEIAADGI
+2032 RFFREVAADGI
-2043 LKFGQAATLN
+2043 LNFGQAATLK
-2053 LIWNDEIYTLH
+2053 LTWNDEIYTLH

-2069 KPGQVNCQFTV
+2069 EPGQVNCQFTV
-2080 LTPYIEF
+2080 VTPYIEF
-2087 EDIRFDIR
+2087 EDIRFNIR
-2095 YDNKSAYA
+2095 YDHKSAYA
-2103 KLESPSEVLYLDC
+2103 KLQSPSEVLYLDC
-2116 SYHFQTYA
+2116 FYNFQTYA
-2124 YSIGATL
+2124 YTTGATL
-2131 KMPSVTLLKHLSFT
+2131 KVPSVTLLKHLSFT

-2193 ASCSLKSEDT
+2193 ASGSLRNEDT
-2203 HLAVVGMLELGSDN
+2203 HLAVVGMLEVGSDK
-2217 VVYVHHITGE
+2217 VVYVHHITGQ
-2227 GFMQHSLIIS
+2227 GFMNHSLIIS
-2237 VPTYYKMNFNVTVQ
+2237 IPTYYKMNFNVTVQ

-2261 LTYVGKST
+2261 LTFVGKNT

-2275 EGMLNLKDMF
+2275 EGVLNLKDMF
-2285 LKLSVHHPLLEGGLT
+2285 FKLSVHHPLLEGGLT
-2300 CKALLKVNASLQI
+2300 CKTLLKVNASLQI
-2313 RTTSSMYK
+2313 RTSSSMYK
-2321 MEGSYVLSSNDIAI
+2321 MEGSYALSSNDIAI
-2335 KLSTQTPGLDSST
+2335 KWSTQTPGLESST
-2348 LLGGSYQYDRAEL
+2348 LLGGSYQFDRSEL

-2375 YKINK
+2375 YRINK
-2380 TSLAANFKLN
+2380 TSLAANFKFN
-2390 SPALLKIKD
+2390 SPTLLKIKD
-2399 FTLDIEA
+2399 FTLDIEV
-2406 SHSPKLYGLV
+2406 SHSPNLYGLV
-2416 SIKCNTTSAGVAIL
+2416 SYKCNTSSAGVAIS
-2430 LSNTEETAIA
+2430 LSNTEETTIA
-2440 QVTVHVQPLLGH
+2440 QVSVHVEPLLSH

-2464 DPQNFFICEYEGET
+2464 DPKNFFVCEYEGKT

-2498 TSSSILGTRRA
+2498 TSSSILGTQRA
-2509 LMFMKRKWEMAH
+2509 LTFMKRNWEMAH
-2521 LDIMNVFIV
+2521 LDIMNVFSV
-2530 TLKAKGNE
+2530 TLEAKENE
-2538 GYLVVSACGMEHEAL
+2538 GYLVVSTCDMEHEAL

-2558 ENGFLGT
+2558 QNGFLGT
-2565 LAFESPL
+2565 LVFESPL
-2572 ISIGKVNVTA
+2572 ISSGKVNVTA
-2582 AVRSEVKNMSVDLKW
+2582 AVRSEIKITSVDLKW
-2597 IMGVDNYHATFQ
+2597 ITGVDTYHATFQ
-2609 LDSTEERT
+2609 LDTTEERT

-2623 ITLLETILSLNAY
+2623 IALPETIFSLNAY
-2636 IVMNRHTIQAETS
+2636 IVMNRYTIQAEMS
-2649 LNFLETVNSIKLR
+2649 LNFLETVSNLKLR

-2674 IMTPFLPKEIIRV
+2674 IMTPFLPKQIIQV
-2687 ILNTDNNSLI
+2687 ILKTDNNSHI
-2697 LYGSHGDESYGEYIV
+2697 LYGIHGDESNGEYIV

-2724 FFNFKAPKLPL
+2724 FFNFKAPKLPF
-2735 VQYIGIHGIIIL
+2735 VQYIGIHGIIRL
-2747 GDEGRYDLGL
+2747 GDEGKYDLGL
-2757 STQFSSENFQSE
+2757 STQFSSEKFQSE
-2769 FSAKFCYSSTGID
+2769 FSAKFCLSSTGID

-2800 IVIPFMLSNSMRPQI
+2800 IMIPFMLSNSMRPQI
-2815 SVNFGYNNTY
+2815 SINLGYNNTY
-2825 SLHGTFINLKDVKQF
+2825 SLRGTFINLKDVKQF
-2840 GFGGQYK
+2840 GFGVQYK

-2861 IPGMQVEVDIPIGNS
+2861 IPGMQVEIDIPLGYNT
-2876 AGHYVVDIKG
+2876 GHYVVDIKG
-2886 HKGKNLLGIENMLNY
+2886 QKGKNLLGIENMLNY
-2901 THIGIEWNGKQVEV
+2901 THIGVEWNGKQVKV
-2915 RYSLSYTGADR
+2915 RYSLSYTGADG
-2926 NNLLDFDKNLQCT
+2926 NNLLDIDKNLQCT

-2952 KSGLKMYV
+2952 QSGLKMYV

-2990 KSYKDITLVTQLHI
+2990 KSYNNITLVSQLHI

-3075 SPKRDLLGPYVLGAR
+3075 SPKRDVLGPYVLRAQ
-3090 LTSPFEVVNNAE
+3090 LTSPFEVLNNAE
-3102 VHMEINL
+3102 VYTEINL

-3125 CFHIYSDEVTLLG
+3125 CFRIYSDEVTLLEL
-3138 FQMRSPGRSA
+3138 QMRSPWMSA

-3160 MIHTE
+3160 MIHAE

-3172 LSRLQFGIIFAL
+3172 LSRLQFGIVFAL
-3184 SYGPG
+3184 SYGPEI
-3189 DRREM
+3189 RREV
-3194 SASLKLPS
+3194 SAILKLPS

-3214 PVHIEHA
+3214 SMYIEHA

-3237 FNITNSSDNPA
+3237 FNVTNSSDNPA
-3248 LAVVGHIDLPHRSF
+3248 LSVVGHIDLPHRSF
-3262 ELGGYASARCMDD
+3262 ELGSYVSARFMDD
-3275 NMKYIDIGT
+3275 TMKYIDIGT
-3284 EFLWDAVEDRN
+3284 EFLWDALEDRN
-3295 KKIGIAFRHYSTGL
+3295 KKIGITFRHYSTGV

-3322 VIRIIKHGRLLYD
+3322 VIRIMKHGRLLYD
-3335 HLPFTVRIEVE
+3335 DLTFTVRIEVE

-3358 AHVHYPTNTALGIN
+3358 AHVQYPTNTAVGIN
-3372 VGFSLCHKPTS
+3372 VGFSFCHIPTS

-3397 ESTGRLSAEHLNSY
+3397 ESTGRLSTEYLNSY
-3411 TGHKHRIEIIGK
+3411 TGQKHRIEVMGK
-3423 INILQPEMKLAM
+3423 MNMLQPEMKLAM
-3435 RTAENQLEVHGLL
+3435 RTAENQIEVHGLL
-3448 KTGNNGHYGALVELL
+3448 KTGNNSHYGALVELL
-3463 VNQKEPL
+3463 MNQKESL
-3470 SVEASVHLAEARV
+3470 SIEASVHLAETRV
-3483 ELEARNGNS
+3483 ELEARYGNDR
-3492 QSYKMYAV
+3492 SYKMYAV
-3500 VPHCREIAMGLKH
+3500 VPHCREITVGVKH
-3513 VFNETEYEDI
+3513 VFYETEYEDI
-3523 GIMLRLNTSQQLW
+3523 GIVLRLNTSQQLW
-3536 SRIKWQPQALTE
+3536 SRIKWQPQTLTE

-3555 EYSDITHVVQSISIG
+3555 EYSDITHMVQSISIG
-3570 YSEALLK
+3570 YSEVLLK
-3577 DFTYKYN
+3577 DFAYKYN

-3589 LVDMVHHTVSA
+3589 LVDMVDHTVSA
-3600 SVTEV
+3600 SLTEV
-3605 GEIYEDFLDMVEEMR
+3605 SEIYKDFLDMVEEMR